1 MNRPH
6 RRVLQLGFWHIGLS
20 QQLLVEILK
29 DYQIG
34 LPEMRGGCMM
44 KGRSS
49 RALVK
54 GCTLQEWFGCQTED
68 LRRLQRVRRG

>member
-1 MNRPH
+1 LM
-6 RRVLQLGFWHIGLS
+6 
-20 QQLLVEILK
+20 